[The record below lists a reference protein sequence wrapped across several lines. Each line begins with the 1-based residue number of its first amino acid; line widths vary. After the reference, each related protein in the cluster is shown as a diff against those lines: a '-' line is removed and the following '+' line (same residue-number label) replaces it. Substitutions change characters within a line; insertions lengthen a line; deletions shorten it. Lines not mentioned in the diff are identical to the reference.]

1 MGDLQLEGRLGVVTG
16 GGRGIG
22 RSISEFLART
32 GARVIVADIDGA
44 TALETATVIRDGGG
58 VATAVRAD
66 VSSPSGLHDLVAHV
80 GEAGGA
86 VDFLVNNAAIYAGL
100 KRRPMEEIDEPE
112 WQRVQ
117 QVNVAGVWH
126 CTTQLLPALAASG
139 RGRVVNIASA
149 IAFRGSPRLLHYV
162 TSKAAVL
169 GMTKAM
175 AQELGDR
182 NVTVNAVAPGFT
194 WTDASLEQVTDESE
208 LAAQVARRALKRPQ
222 QPEDVAGAVAF
233 FCSDLAA
240 YITGQTLV
248 VDGGSYMH

>member
-1 MGDLQLEGRLGVVTG
+1 MGDLRLGGRLGVVTG

-22 RSISEFLART
+22 QAISTFLADAE
-32 GARVIVADIDGA
+32 ARVVVADIDGG
-44 TALETATVIRDGGG
+44 TAEETAAAIRKSGGE
-58 VATAVRAD
+58 ATAVRAD
-66 VSSPSGLHDLVAHV
+66 VSSPAGLEALVAHV
-80 GEAGGA
+80 HEAGGA

-100 KRRPMEEIDEPE
+100 RYRPMEDIDEAE

-117 QVNVAGVWH
+117 QVNVAGIWH
-126 CTTQLLPALAASG
+126 CITALLPALVASG

-149 IAFRGSPRLLHYV
+149 IAFRGTPRLLHYV
-162 TSKAAVL
+162 ASKAAVL

-194 WTDASLEQVTDESE
+194 WTEASLEQVTDEAQ
-208 LAAQVARRALKRPQ
+208 LTQQVARRALKRPQ
-222 QPEDVAGAVAF
+222 QAEDVVGAVAF